1 MHCSLAAWLE
11 ELFPSFF
18 MKFLISLLLASQVAF
33 HAQGYNKPAPDGAG
47 LPPVAAGPTAA
58 PMRVAATGSRV
69 RVTFTFA
76 SPPAAAA
83 ARVAPMLYNKPRVLH
98 FEEDDSPATIFSEV
112 YPLFNGGVATN
123 GVRYPGLRFTDGCGN
138 ARPYTGAADINGH
151 NPYDNSIWLDPGP
164 NHPASALLWSQAQ
177 TLLDHGWDIE
187 NHSDLHTPANPAPAQ
202 QVADLDVLI
211 ANRLNGY
218 KPSVLIV
225 PTNFSGYPTAAFNAG
240 YIAVSSASQGDNYA
254 MLNPY
259 NETRVLV
266 DNLPVPPSP
275 FVYRRYSADLYYG
288 ETDQDLLARL
298 KTLTD
303 DLLAPGNNAS
313 EVYLQ
318 RVFTHFIN
326 FNTLVAW
333 LNYTQAKAQDQLWV
347 TSLREYEE
355 YRRVRSQV
363 VKSETLRGNTL
374 TVDLDYSTLS
384 ANTRF
389 QNLTLLAESSAPL
402 TSVTVTGADSISYN
416 LSTKMVNIFRRQ
428 SAPAA
433 SALPVEL
440 SSFGAS
446 RENTQVHVAWR
457 TASERNAQRFLV
469 QRSADGHAFAT
480 VGEVAAVGSS
490 TSRQYN
496 FLDAS
501 ATARQAGYY
510 RLNLVDNDG
519 TTAFGPVAYVAA
531 SLLLPQVRVAPNPTA
546 AANGLQV
553 TVQGCQDQLL
563 RLQLLDDLGRVVLA
577 QSLRPVSAQ
586 QQVVMPLPAG
596 QRAGVYVLQVIGAA
610 QPLRTR
616 VLLTR

>member
-1 MHCSLAAWLE
+1 
-11 ELFPSFF
+11 
-18 MKFLISLLLASQVAF
+18 MKFLIPLLLASQVAF
-33 HAQGYNKPAPDGAG
+33 QAQGRKSVSGIAAPHA
-47 LPPVAAGPTAA
+47 VAATPTAA
-58 PMRVAATGSRV
+58 PRRVAATGSRV

-76 SPPAAAA
+76 TPPAAAT
-83 ARVAPMLYNKPRVLH
+83 ARVASMLYNKPRVLH
-98 FEEDDSPATIFSEV
+98 FEEDDSPATIFSDV
-112 YPLFNGGVATN
+112 YPLFNGGLGPD
-123 GVRYPGLRFTDGCGN
+123 GVRYPGLRFTDGCGH
-138 ARPYTGAADINGH
+138 ARPYTAAADINGH

-164 NHPASALLWSQAQ
+164 DHPSSALLWSQAQ
-177 TLLDHGWDIE
+177 TLLDRGWDIE
-187 NHSDLHTPANPAPAQ
+187 NHSDLHTPSNPAPAQ
-202 QVADLDVLI
+202 QVADLDALI

-225 PTNFSGYPTAAFNAG
+225 PTNFSGYPTAAFNAN
-240 YIAVSSASQGDNYA
+240 YIAVSSASQGDNYP

-266 DNLPVPPSP
+266 DNLPVPPTP

-303 DLLAPGNNAS
+303 DLLAAGNNAS

-326 FNTLVAW
+326 FNTLAAW
-333 LNYTQAKAQDQLWV
+333 MNYTQAKAQDQLWV

-374 TVDLDYSTLS
+374 TVDLDYSALS
-384 ANTRF
+384 PNTRF
-389 QNLTLLAESSAPL
+389 QNLTLLAESSAAL
-402 TSVTVTGADSISYN
+402 TGVTVTGADSISYN
-416 LSTKMVNIFRRQ
+416 LTTKMVNIFRRQ

-440 SSFGAS
+440 SSFGAW
-446 RENTQVHVAWR
+446 RNNARVQVAWR
-457 TASERNAQRFLV
+457 TASERNARRFLV

-480 VGEVAAVGSS
+480 VGEVAAAGTSS
-490 TSRQYN
+490 TPQAYQ
-496 FLDAS
+496 FFDAS
-501 ATARQAGYY
+501 AAASQAGYY
-510 RLNLVDNDG
+510 RLAPVDADG
-519 TTAFGPVAYVAA
+519 SSTFGPVAYVAA
-531 SLLLPQVRVAPNPTA
+531 SLLAPQVHVAPNPTA
-546 AANGLQV
+546 AAAGLQV
-553 TVQGCQDQLL
+553 TVQGCENQPL

-577 QSLRPVSAQ
+577 QSLRPASAQ
-586 QQVVMPLPAG
+586 QQVAVPLPAG
-596 QRAGVYVLQVIGAA
+596 LGAGVYVLQVVGAGR
-610 QPLRTR
+610 PLRTR